1 VTSPLRPDL
10 VIAAAI
16 AAVLLLVAPIPL
28 LAQKGNETG
37 LPLYPNTNTGTQYPP
52 SPAGYAIYTCQSP
65 DTLTAVEEWY
75 RHALPKAK
83 ETEDNNQLT
92 HGIVL
97 TNGKDKVL
105 VYQLGK
111 NPKAVIELQKYV
123 RQAAAS
129 D

>member
-1 VTSPLRPDL
+1 VTFQRRTYLAVAVSL
-10 VIAAAI
+10 AAI
-16 AAVLLLVAPIPL
+16 LLLGAPPPI

-37 LPLYPNTNTGTQYPP
+37 LPLYPNTTGTQYPP
-52 SPAGYAIYTCQSP
+52 NPEGYAIYTAQSR
-65 DTLTAVEEWY
+65 DALGAVEEWY

-83 ETEDNNQLT
+83 ETQDNNQLT

-111 NPKAVIELQKYV
+111 SPKAVIELQKYV
-123 RQAAAS
+123 R
-129 D
+129 

>member
-1 VTSPLRPDL
+1 MML
-10 VIAAAI
+10 VG
-16 AAVLLLVAPIPL
+16 APTPI

-65 DTLTAVEEWY
+65 DTLAAVAEWY
-75 RHALPKAK
+75 RHALPNAK
-83 ETEDNNQLT
+83 ETQDNNQLT

-111 NPKAVIELQKYV
+111 SPKAVIELQKYV
-123 RQAAAS
+123 R
-129 D
+129 

>member
-1 VTSPLRPDL
+1 MTSQLRPYL
-10 VIAAAI
+10 AGAVAI
-16 AAVLLLVAPIPL
+16 AAVVLLGAPTPI

-65 DTLTAVEEWY
+65 DTLAAVEEWY

-83 ETEDNNQLT
+83 ETQDNNQLT
-92 HGIVL
+92 YGIVL

-111 NPKAVIELQKYV
+111 SPKAVIELQKYV
-123 RQAAAS
+123 R
-129 D
+129 

>member
-1 VTSPLRPDL
+1 MKSQLRPYL
-10 VIAAAI
+10 TAVVAI
-16 AAVLLLVAPIPL
+16 AAVVVLLGAPAPIF
-28 LAQKGNETG
+28 AQKGNETG

-52 SPAGYAIYTCQSP
+52 SPDGYAIYTCQSP
-65 DTLTAVEEWY
+65 DTLAAVEEWY

-83 ETEDNNQLT
+83 ETQDNNQLT

-111 NPKAVIELQKYV
+111 SPGAVIELQKFS
-123 RQAAAS
+123 R
-129 D
+129 

>member
-1 VTSPLRPDL
+1 MTPQPRAYL
-10 VIAAAI
+10 VVASLL
-16 AAVLLLVAPIPL
+16 AAVVLLGAPTPT
-28 LAQKGNETG
+28 LAQNGNETG
-37 LPLYPNTNTGTQYPP
+37 LPLYPKTTTGKQYPP
-52 SPAGYAIYTCQSP
+52 NPEGYSIYTAQSS
-65 DTLTAVEEWY
+65 DTLAAVEEWY

-111 NPKAVIELQKYV
+111 ISGAVIELQKYV
-123 RQAAAS
+123 R
-129 D
+129 

>member
-1 VTSPLRPDL
+1 MF
-10 VIAAAI
+10 
-16 AAVLLLVAPIPL
+16 
-28 LAQKGNETG
+28 AQKGNETG

-65 DTLTAVEEWY
+65 DTLAAVEEWY

-83 ETEDNNQLT
+83 ETQDNNQLT

-111 NPKAVIELQKYV
+111 SPKAVIELQKYV
-123 RQAAAS
+123 R
-129 D
+129 

>member
-1 VTSPLRPDL
+1 MTSQLRPYL
-10 VIAAAI
+10 AVAVAI
-16 AAVLLLVAPIPL
+16 AAVVLLGAPTPI

-52 SPAGYAIYTCQSP
+52 NPDGYAIYTCQSP
-65 DTLTAVEEWY
+65 DTLAAVEEWY

-83 ETEDNNQLT
+83 ETQDNNQLT

-111 NPKAVIELQKYV
+111 SPKAVIELQKYV
-123 RQAAAS
+123 R
-129 D
+129 